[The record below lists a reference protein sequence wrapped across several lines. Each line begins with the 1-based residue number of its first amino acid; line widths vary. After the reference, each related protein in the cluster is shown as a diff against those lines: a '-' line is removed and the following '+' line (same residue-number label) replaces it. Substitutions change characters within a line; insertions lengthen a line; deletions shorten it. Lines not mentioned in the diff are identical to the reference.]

1 MIERYDPFRQMMSL
15 RQMMDRLF
23 EDAFVMPQ
31 EGQTGGMG
39 RGTLDV
45 YEEGNNV
52 VVEASLPGMKP
63 EDVDVTVEGGML
75 TIRGETKA
83 DEERKDRN
91 YLVREHRRGS
101 FYRTVRLPDNVD
113 TDKVQANFDNGV
125 LRITFPRSE
134 QSKAKRI
141 PLTSGGQQTS
151 STGAQ
156 TEQQRTQ
163 RAA

>member
-23 EDAFVMPQ
+23 EDAFVMPR
-31 EGQTGGMG
+31 EGQSEGAEHA
-39 RGTLDV
+39 TLDV
-45 YEEGNNV
+45 YEEGNNLI
-52 VVEASLPGMKP
+52 VEASLPGMKP
-63 EDVDVTVEGGML
+63 EDVDVSIEGGML

-91 YLVREHRRGS
+91 YLIREHRRGS
-101 FYRTVRLPDNVD
+101 FARSVRLPDNVD

-125 LRITFPRSE
+125 LRLVFPKSE
-134 QSKAKRI
+134 QSKVKRI
-141 PLTSGGQQTS
+141 PLTSGSQPMS
-151 STGAQ
+151 STGSQ
-156 TEQQRTQ
+156 NEQNTQ